1 MCSFLVKHDRK
12 TKRLWFLW
20 KNEKKNELS
29 SDSGSKKGDDVKK
42 CGCVGGCAFFG
53 TNRSGDRFFWP
64 SRKDWIDGVN
74 VACFR
79 LVDNNQ
85 YGPVVAEAD
94 YMSCVCLLFR
104 VNKPGEDVG
113 FGQSILK
120 PSVLVFDT
128 PPYTTQGASLLEL
141 HSELARDAIPKSG
154 KAPYTFKP
162 SLLADLSHTSSSVP
176 SNRSD
181 RASNVGSSQHSST
194 KMRRL
199 SQPSQAGLKRQT
211 RVHESAHTQSSD
223 TRLSGGDEDGNWLRP
238 GAERSSGRAS
248 SCCSDSKLGIEYFQ
262 SVDETEESVSTDE
275 SNTTLPFRSQPI
287 ESQSSALETEEMGEE
302 PGEMHKK
309 VKLIAIPVT
318 SDI

>member
-1 MCSFLVKHDRK
+1 MFQVGRQQCRVWLQLNSVYSPCFL
-12 TKRLWFLW
+12 
-20 KNEKKNELS
+20 
-29 SDSGSKKGDDVKK
+29 
-42 CGCVGGCAFFG
+42 
-53 TNRSGDRFFWP
+53 
-64 SRKDWIDGVN
+64 
-74 VACFR
+74 
-79 LVDNNQ
+79 
-85 YGPVVAEAD
+85 
-94 YMSCVCLLFR
+94 LLFR

-141 HSELARDAIPKSG
+141 HSELAREALPKSG

-211 RVHESAHTQSSD
+211 RVHESVPTQSSD
-223 TRLSGGDEDGNWLRP
+223 TKLSSDEDGNWLRP
-238 GAERSSGRAS
+238 AGTERSSGRAS

-275 SNTTLPFRSQPI
+275 SNTTLPFRGHPI
-287 ESQSSALETEEMGEE
+287 ESQSSAIETDEIGDE
-302 PGEMHKK
+302 PGEIHKK
-309 VKLIAIPVT
+309 V
-318 SDI
+318 